1 MNDRYETINKIA
13 NANKKRENQSDYPV
27 DKFPPVMRELIDTL
41 HDDSQIPMEIIGNA
55 VLAAASMACQSLV
68 DVELSHNTTPEL
80 CSLYLLTLAESG
92 EGKT

>member
-1 MNDRYETINKIA
+1 MLI
-13 NANKKRENQSDYPV
+13 KKKNQSDYPV

-92 EGKT
+92 EGKTDLTQQ